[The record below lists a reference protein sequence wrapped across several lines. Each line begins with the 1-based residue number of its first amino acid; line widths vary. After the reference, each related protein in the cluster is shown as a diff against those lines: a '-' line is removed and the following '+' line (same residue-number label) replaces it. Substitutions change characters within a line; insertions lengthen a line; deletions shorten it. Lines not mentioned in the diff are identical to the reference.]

1 MGGKTGGKLI
11 GLIRVSTGQQGESG
25 LGLEAQEASIV
36 AYAARTGSTLLKVY
50 REVESGGHDDLADRP
65 ELLKAVAHARRTMAT
80 LVVAKLDRLSRS
92 TVAHSALKVAQVRF
106 VALDNESADELT
118 LDILVAV
125 AADEKRKIRERTKA
139 ALGALKA
146 RGVPL
151 GASRPESRN
160 LDDASRAK
168 GVKAAA
174 VSHKVRADMAY
185 ADLMPVVTQLRADGL
200 SHRMIADRL
209 NDEGHVTRT
218 GKPWNGV
225 QVGRVLDRAN
235 A

>member
-1 MGGKTGGKLI
+1 MGGKLI
-11 GLIRVSTGQQGESG
+11 GLIRVSTDRQGESG
-25 LGLEAQEASIV
+25 LGLEAQESAIV
-36 AYAARTGSTLLKVY
+36 AYAARTGSTLLEVY

-65 ELLKAVAHARRTMAT
+65 ELLKALNHAKRTRAT
-80 LVVAKLDRLSRS
+80 LVIAKLDRLLRS
-92 TVAHSALKVAQVRF
+92 TVAHSALKVSRVPF
-106 VALDNESADELT
+106 VALDNESANELT

-125 AADEKRKIRERTKA
+125 AADERRKISERTRA

-160 LDDASRAK
+160 LDDASRAR
-168 GVKAAA
+168 GVRAAA
-174 VSHKVRADMAY
+174 VSHKARADLAY
-185 ADLMPVVTQLRADGL
+185 ADLAPIVTQLRAEGL

-225 QVGRVLDRAN
+225 QFKRVLDRSGT
-235 A
+235 

>member
-1 MGGKTGGKLI
+1 MTRTTGDATMGGKLI

-65 ELLKAVAHARRTMAT
+65 ELLKALAHAQRTGST
-80 LVVAKLDRLSRS
+80 LVIAKLDRLLRS
-92 TVAHSALKVAQVRF
+92 TVAHSALKVARVPF
-106 VALDNESADELT
+106 VALDNESANELT

-125 AADEKRKIRERTKA
+125 AADERRKISERTKA

-151 GASRPESRN
+151 GAARPESRN
-160 LDDASRAK
+160 LDDAARERGVRA
-168 GVKAAA
+168 GAA
-174 VSHKVRADMAY
+174 SHKPRADRAY
-185 ADLMPVVTQLRADGL
+185 ADLVPVVPQLGAAGL
-200 SHRMIADRL
+200 HRPR
-209 NDEGHVTRT
+209 ER
-218 GKPWNGV
+218 W
-225 QVGRVLDRAN
+225 
-235 A
+235 

>member
-1 MGGKTGGKLI
+1 MGRKLI

-36 AYAARTGSTLLKVY
+36 AYAARTGSALLKVY
-50 REVESGGHDDLADRP
+50 REIESGGHDDLADRP
-65 ELLKAVAHARRTMAT
+65 ELLKALAHARRTGST
-80 LVVAKLDRLSRS
+80 LVIAKLDRLLRS
-92 TVAHSALKVAQVRF
+92 TVAHSALKVAKVPF
-106 VALDNESADELT
+106 VALDNESANELT

-125 AADEKRKIRERTKA
+125 AADERRKISERTKA

-160 LDDASRAK
+160 LDDASRAR
-168 GVKAAA
+168 GIKAAA
-174 VSHKVRADMAY
+174 ASHKARADQAY
-185 ADLMPVVTQLRADGL
+185 ADLMPVVTQLRAEGL
-200 SHRMIADRL
+200 SLRTIADRL
-209 NDEGHVTRT
+209 NGEGHVTRT

-225 QVGRVLDRAN
+225 QVKRVLDRAP
-235 A
+235 AAV

>member
-36 AYAARTGSTLLKVY
+36 AYAGRSGSTLLKVY

-65 ELLKAVAHARRTMAT
+65 ELLKALAHARCTGAT
-80 LVVAKLDRLSRS
+80 LVIAKLDRLLRS
-92 TVAHSALKVAQVRF
+92 TVAHSALKVANVRF
-106 VALDNESADELT
+106 VALDNESANELT

-125 AADEKRKIRERTKA
+125 AADERRKIGERTRS
-139 ALGALKA
+139 ALSALKA

-160 LDDASRAK
+160 LDDASRSR
-168 GVKAAA
+168 GVRAAA
-174 VSHKVRADMAY
+174 VSHKARADAAY

-209 NDEGHVTRT
+209 NEEGHVTRR

-225 QVGRVLDRAN
+225 QVGRVLDRVN

>member
-1 MGGKTGGKLI
+1 MARNLI
-11 GLIRVSTGQQGESG
+11 GLVRVSTEEQGQSG
-25 LGLEAQEASIV
+25 LGLDAQVAAIEAYRV
-36 AYAARTGSTLLKVY
+36 RTGDTLLKVY
-50 REVESGGHDDLADRP
+50 REIESGGHDDLADRP
-65 ELLKAVAHARRTMAT
+65 ELLKALAHARRTGAT
-80 LVVAKLDRLSRS
+80 LVIAKLDRLLRS
-92 TVAHSALKVAQVRF
+92 TVAHSALKVARVPF
-106 VALDNESADELT
+106 VALDNESANELT

-125 AADEKRKIRERTKA
+125 AADERRKISERTKA

-160 LDDASRAK
+160 LDEASRAR
-168 GVKAAA
+168 GVRAAA
-174 VSHKVRADMAY
+174 ASHKARADLAY
-185 ADLMPVVTQLRADGL
+185 ADLVPVVAELRGEGL
-200 SHRMIADRL
+200 SHRAIADRL

-225 QVGRVLDRAN
+225 QVGRVLERAG

>member
-1 MGGKTGGKLI
+1 MARNLI
-11 GLIRVSTGQQGESG
+11 GLVRVSTEEQGQSG
-25 LGLEAQEASIV
+25 LGLDAQVAAIEAYRV
-36 AYAARTGSTLLKVY
+36 RTGDTLLKVY

-65 ELLKAVAHARRTMAT
+65 ELLKALAHARRTGST
-80 LVVAKLDRLSRS
+80 LVIAKLDRLLRS
-92 TVAHSALKVAQVRF
+92 TVAHSALKVARVPF
-106 VALDNESADELT
+106 VALDNESANELT

-125 AADEKRKIRERTKA
+125 AADERRKISERTRA

-151 GASRPESRN
+151 GASRPQSRN
-160 LDDASRAK
+160 LDEASRAR
-168 GVKAAA
+168 GVRAAA
-174 VSHKVRADMAY
+174 ASHKARADLAY
-185 ADLMPVVTQLRADGL
+185 ADLVPVVAELRGEGL
-200 SHRMIADRL
+200 SFRAIADRL

-225 QVGRVLDRAN
+225 QVGRVLARAD